1 MVRRTSPH
9 LAERLEKDVCHVV
22 RSSSQDGWLS
32 RNRDHRTEDF
42 GDRGKA
48 VWYMCWADI
57 WIGRKKWRV
66 NRRQSVVRSSRDP
79 SVIPTFRPLVVNN

>member
-1 MVRRTSPH
+1 MVH
-9 LAERLEKDVCHVV
+9 F
-22 RSSSQDGWLS
+22 SSGWLPQNCS
-32 RNRDHRTEDF
+32 RSMEVS

-66 NRRQSVVRSSRDP
+66 NRRQSMAKSGRGQSTT
-79 SVIPTFRPLVVNN
+79 PTFHSFVVNDWCYYTG